1 MTDHEAF
8 DHALALA
15 TRSNIAMLG
24 SVDDNGHPNIRA
36 MIKMENQGLKEI
48 WFTTNTSSRKIPQL
62 KNSPKACVY
71 FVDLD
76 KWMGVM
82 LIGTVDILQDSESRH
97 RCWRE
102 GFEKY
107 YPQGVH
113 DPDYSVLRFT
123 ARKGQY
129 YHNLKITNFDV

>member
-1 MTDHEAF
+1 MTNQEAF

-24 SVDDNGHPNIRA
+24 TVDDNGHPNIRA

-62 KNSPKACVY
+62 KNNSKACVY

-82 LIGTVDILQDSESRH
+82 LTGTVDILQDSDSRH

-107 YPQGVH
+107 YPKGVN

-123 ARKGQY
+123 AHWGKY
-129 YHNLKITNFDV
+129 YYALSHATFDF

>member
-24 SVDDNGHPNIRA
+24 TIDSSGHPNIRA
-36 MIKMENQGLKEI
+36 MIKMENQGLKEM

-62 KNSPKACVY
+62 KSSPKACVY

-82 LIGTVDILQDSESRH
+82 LIGTVDILQDTESRH

-107 YPQGVH
+107 YPKGVH

-123 ARKGQY
+123 ALKGQY
-129 YHNLKITNFDV
+129 YHSLKIANFEI

>member
-1 MTDHEAF
+1 MTNQEAF

-15 TRSNIAMLG
+15 TRSNIALLG
-24 SVDDNGHPNIRA
+24 TVDDDGQPNIRA

-62 KNSPKACVY
+62 KNNPKACVY
-71 FVDLD
+71 FIDLD
-76 KWMGVM
+76 KWMGIM
-82 LIGTVDILQDSESRH
+82 LTGTVDILQDTESRH

-123 ARKGQY
+123 ALNGQY
-129 YHNLKITNFDV
+129 YYNLKIANFEL